1 MLRTRV
7 PLVLLTVLAGGLSG
21 QSVSA
26 QTDSAEVEAA
36 RARWR
41 LSDVRQSFCV
51 QWLLNPDSLR
61 TRLPR
66 GVHLLPA
73 DANADLHPVLR
84 RVVANQPEY
93 RSWTPSALCF
103 YRMGA
108 VAAGSNMIQSGADSA
123 RAPVLG
129 IWTVAA
135 ETGATGP
142 RNLALELRANA
153 GALRKAGDRAGLELK
168 RLNITVGPVPREDGA
183 PRPDE
188 TRYQIQF
195 GKTLLV
201 WDGRSREDSTRVGA
215 AVAWNWQVVRQKGG
229 WLTGAL
235 TLKPQTSSMMIGS
248 LRVEGKDPL
257 ARALQ
262 ASPIR
267 YVGPAYQGGEGEL
280 QVR

>member
-1 MLRTRV
+1 
-7 PLVLLTVLAGGLSG
+7 LAGGLSG

-26 QTDSAEVEAA
+26 QTDSAEAEAT
-36 RARWR
+36 RAPWR

-51 QWLLNPDSLR
+51 QWLINPDSLR

-108 VAAGSNMIQSGADSA
+108 VAAGSNMIQGGADSA
-123 RAPVLG
+123 KAPVLG
-129 IWTVAA
+129 IWTMAA

-153 GALRKAGDRAGLELK
+153 GDLRKAGDRAGLELK
-168 RLNITVGPVPREDGA
+168 RLNITVGPVPSEDGE

-201 WDGRSREDSTRVGA
+201 WDGRSREDSTRVSA

-229 WLTGAL
+229 WLTAAL